1 MERICVYTCIA
12 GDYDELKEV
21 IVKEKGIDY
30 ICFTN
35 NKKITSKSWKI
46 IYIEDKNLDNHYL
59 SRKIKMLGHPYIDEN
74 YDLSIWID
82 ASIIFK
88 KSVIE
93 FLDEYFDLDK
103 GLLASCKHFA
113 RNSIKEEAEVCIRY
127 QKDSKDKINK
137 LLSFYEKEHFQD
149 DLGLLEMTLI
159 IKRHKDP
166 LVKKTMNLWFNMILK
181 YSKRDQLSFMYCLS
195 VTKLPFIVIP
205 LDVWHNDY
213 IDFTPHKKEYYDYK
227 YQVYYAYSD
236 EFNEVDSEVFNF
248 LKKDDCYIANI
259 KIDRNVNKLRIDLA
273 ETKDICFEIVELN
286 GMSKDELVYIN
297 FILYKDKLISCNND
311 PQIILN
317 RKIKKYDQVSIKL
330 RISILGKEEYFKLL
344 KEVIDGNYDKE
355 IYFKNK
361 ITCLENENQ
370 NLKKEISSILNSYS
384 WKITVPLRK
393 IFSKVKK
400 K

>member
-1 MERICVYTCIA
+1 MEKICVYTCIT
-12 GDYDELKEV
+12 GDYDDLKEV

-35 NKKITSKSWKI
+35 NKKITSNSWKI

-59 SRKIKMLGHPYIDEN
+59 SRKIKMLGDPYLDDN

-88 KSVIE
+88 KSVME
-93 FLDEYFDLDK
+93 FLDKYFDLNKD
-103 GLLASCKHFA
+103 LLASCKHFA

-137 LLSFYEKEHFQD
+137 LLSFYEKENFQD
-149 DLGLLEMTLI
+149 NLGLLEMTLI

-166 LVKKTMNLWFNMILK
+166 LVKKTMKLWFEMILK

-195 VTKLPFIVIP
+195 VTKLPFKVIP

-236 EFNEVDSEVFNF
+236 EFNEGDSEVFNY
-248 LKKDDCYIANI
+248 LKKDNYYIANI
-259 KIDRNVNKLRIDLA
+259 KLDKNINKLRIDLA
-273 ETKDICFEIVELN
+273 EIKDICFEIVGLK
-286 GMSKDELVYIN
+286 GISKDELTYIN

-311 PQIILN
+311 PQIVIN
-317 RKIKKYDQVSIKL
+317 KKFEKNDRVSIKL
-330 RISILGKEEYFKLL
+330 KISIL
-344 KEVIDGNYDKE
+344 DKE
-355 IYFKNK
+355 GYLELFKDAILNNYEQEVGFTTK
-361 ITCLENENQ
+361 MTNLELENQ
-370 NLKKEISSILNSYS
+370 NLKKEISAILNSYS
-384 WKITVPLRK
+384 WKITAPLRK
-393 IFSKVKK
+393 IISKIRKK
-400 K
+400 